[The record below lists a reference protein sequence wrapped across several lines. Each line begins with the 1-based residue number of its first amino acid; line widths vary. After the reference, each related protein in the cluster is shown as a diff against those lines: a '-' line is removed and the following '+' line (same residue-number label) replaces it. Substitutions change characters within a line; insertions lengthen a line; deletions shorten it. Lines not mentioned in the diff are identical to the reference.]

1 VEASEGVGDTRTGLG
16 DADIDGS
23 SLATEAGFGAEVA
36 GSESRADVAPKDES
50 VGVAG
55 SLGGKYTL
63 EEVLAAV
70 LDLKAD
76 LKASGSAVAE
86 FSAGAIDSEGG
97 AASDDEIFD
106 GESSDLEWELELWR
120 SGREANQVRFDRN
133 GGAEMALPDVD
144 RPEPVVA
151 TARVGMRDLVDFQA
165 ALPRGGGGEGLCQH
179 PRATRQAAAMPAV
192 WPTVWLVAGCQRLT
206 KGGLRAE
213 GIGLGRG
220 PSRR

>member
-1 VEASEGVGDTRTGLG
+1 MA
-16 DADIDGS
+16 A
-23 SLATEAGFGAEVA
+23 EAGFGVEVA

-55 SLGGKYTL
+55 SLGGKSKL
-63 EEVLAAV
+63 EVVLALV
-70 LDLKAD
+70 LDLKAMVS
-76 LKASGSAVAE
+76 KASGSAVAE

-120 SGREANQVRFDRN
+120 SGREADQVRFDRN

-151 TARVGMRDLVDFQA
+151 TARVGMRDLMDFQA
-165 ALPRGGGGEGLCQH
+165 ALP
-179 PRATRQAAAMPAV
+179 
-192 WPTVWLVAGCQRLT
+192 VAG
-206 KGGLRAE
+206 GDAD
-213 GIGLGRG
+213 I
-220 PSRR
+220 